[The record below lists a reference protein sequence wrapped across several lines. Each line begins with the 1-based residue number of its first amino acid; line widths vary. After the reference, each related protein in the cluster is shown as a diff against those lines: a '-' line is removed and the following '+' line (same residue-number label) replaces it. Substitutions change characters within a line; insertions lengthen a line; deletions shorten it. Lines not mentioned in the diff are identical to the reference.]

1 MIFNK
6 NRYNNNMPQPEETKT
21 QKSYFALLLLALT
34 ALIIIRVLPILKSP
48 LSTYGYDFGFYSYA
62 ANHTG
67 AFHFADL
74 FNNAVWGGYNNPIF
88 LIGSW
93 LRLPSQLLVSELYFL
108 ASVALGLACF
118 SWMKLKSPLAGIF
131 ACLLL
136 ATSFVQT
143 SGYLMYL
150 WKNIVAL
157 PLLVLGF
164 KFLEEK
170 KYWQLAIC
178 FLAVLLLHRTTAIL
192 FGLALGIYFIIE
204 TIKQKKWRLLST
216 CAAVAILF
224 GVAGYFALH
233 LKSIILNLIY
243 NNNYYVT
250 TGLFM
255 EGTNFWRVWWP
266 FLLLALPGLY
276 LFIKKRQHPILSIFT
291 VVLLVWIVFKF
302 PFYRRMLLY
311 LDLCLIVY
319 AAYFLSLVDY
329 SRKFMKAALGII
341 IAVLLIRSADFALS
355 QTPLIS
361 SANVAEIK
369 NFHPAGGFGFILA
382 VSANDAPWLL
392 AYANPAARLGA
403 PGLLED
409 PHTYQQWK
417 DFWQGQN
424 QRTFLSY
431 YPRPLYFYQRSY
443 RLPPFGASQ
452 CLTPLTQNFSQL
464 DYGCLEKTP

>member
-1 MIFNK
+1 MEIPDK
-6 NRYNNNMPQPEETKT
+6 KT
-21 QKSYFALLLLALT
+21 GSSTGWLLLALS
-34 ALIIIRVLPILKSP
+34 ALIIIRILPILKSP

-62 ANHTG
+62 AGHAG
-67 AFHFADL
+67 AFHFIDL
-74 FNNAVWGGYNNPIF
+74 FNNAIWGGYNNPIF

-93 LRLPSQLLVSELYFL
+93 LHIPSALLVSEFYFL
-108 ASVALGLACF
+108 AGIALGVAVYF
-118 SWMKLKSPLAGIF
+118 WMKLKNPTAGIF

-136 ATSFVQT
+136 AASFVQT

-157 PLLVLGF
+157 PVLVLGF

-170 KYWQLAIC
+170 KYWQLAVCAAAI
-178 FLAVLLLHRTTAIL
+178 LLLHRTTAIVFIL
-192 FGLALGIYFIIE
+192 TVGIYFIASLIR
-204 TIKQKKWRLLST
+204 QKKFRLLASLFF
-216 CAAVAILF
+216 AALIL
-224 GVAGYFALH
+224 GTAGFYFLH
-233 LKSIILNLIY
+233 LKSLVLGLIY

-255 EGTNFWRVWWP
+255 ESANFWQIWWP

-276 LFIKKRQHPILSIFT
+276 LYLKKRQHPILPIFT
-291 VVLLVWIVFKF
+291 AVLLIWIGFKF

-341 IAVLLIRSADFALS
+341 ITVLLIRSADYALS

-361 SANVAEIK
+361 TQNISEIEK
-369 NFHPAGGFGFILA
+369 FHPAAGPGFILA

-392 AYANPAARLGA
+392 AYADPAQRLGA

-409 PHTYQQWK
+409 PHTYQQWTA
-417 DFWQGQN
+417 FWQGQD
-424 QRTFLSY
+424 QRQFLSY

-443 RLPPFGASQ
+443 RLPPFGVTQ

-464 DYGCLEKTP
+464 DYTCLEKSSQ